1 MIYKDSSRSVEER
14 VEDLLS
20 RMTLE
25 EKAAQLDMTR
35 GVEYAHKPSD
45 VHNCSVEAD
54 SGFDFQKIRE
64 IFGSRG
70 VGFVHDTY
78 SVPAVMNRL
87 QKYFVEETR
96 LGIPCIFTGEA
107 LHGISGTRGTIFP
120 VPLGLGATFAPETV
134 RLVGEVIGR
143 ETRALGMHEILAP
156 NLDVAREPRW
166 GRTEETFGEDT
177 CLSSKMAAA
186 IISGEQKDGALD
198 RPDAVAS
205 EPKHYCV
212 HGIPEGGTN
221 CSAARAGER
230 EIRRDYLPVFEAG
243 IRGGGACNVMA
254 SYNSIDSDVV
264 MCSHKYLTDILK
276 NEMGAQGYARSDWGG
291 IGRIRRLHHLVRDD
305 RDALCL
311 AIGNGLDVQGC
322 DLDNQYFEETLV
334 SLVKEGRLPMERVD
348 DAVRRVLRMKFRLG
362 LFERPYTDETAWEG
376 EIRSQKN
383 RDIALLAARQSIT
396 LLKNDGVL
404 PLGESVRSIALIGPS
419 SAHQKIGGYSAV
431 PVGYAIPSVYEEL
444 QRLVGHRVQIFQ
456 CDGCPITEGPKTEYY
471 VEGQPHLFSKGE
483 EEIADCMEQAVEI
496 AAKCDVIV
504 MVGGDNTIT
513 SGEGKDRCE
522 LTLAGKQRE
531 LIQKL
536 SQLGKPLVLVLE
548 NGKCVDLSVEEGCC
562 GAILA
567 AWFGGE
573 FGAQAIAEA
582 LLGILNPAGR
592 LPVSFP
598 QSSTR
603 LPCYYSMLP
612 GGDLNFMEGT
622 KLARYPF
629 GHGLSY
635 TSFSYSGL
643 KAELI
648 SRDPLRVSVSVTV
661 RNTGN
666 RDGEEVAQVY
676 VDDVDSS
683 VATPPLLLKDFQRVF
698 LKAGE
703 EKTLDFELDEKAFR
717 LMGLDYRWTVEPGE
731 FRILAGASSRDIR
744 CETQIVLSAEDLKQK
759 S

>member
-243 IRGGGACNVMA
+243 IREGGACNIMA

-276 NEMGAQGYARSDWGG
+276 NELGAQGYARSDWGG

-548 NGKCVDLSVEEGCC
+548 NGKSVDLSIEEGCC

-666 RDGEEVAQVY
+666 RDGEEVAQIY

-744 CETQIVLSAEDLKQK
+744 CETQIVLSAEDVK
-759 S
+759 

>member
-35 GVEYAHKPSD
+35 GVEYADRPSS
-45 VHNCSVEAD
+45 VHNCSVEPD

-64 IFGSRG
+64 KFGSRG
-70 VGFVHDTY
+70 IGFIHDTY
-78 SVPAVMNRL
+78 SVPAVMNQL
-87 QKYFVEETR
+87 QRYCVEETR

-120 VPLGLGATFAPETV
+120 VPLGLGATFSPETV

-243 IRGGGACNVMA
+243 IREGGACNVMA

-276 NEMGAQGYARSDWGG
+276 NELGAQGYARSDWGG

-311 AIGNGLDVQGC
+311 AISNGLDVQGC
-322 DLDNQYFEETLV
+322 DLDNQYFEETLA

-396 LLKNDGVL
+396 LLKNSGVL
-404 PLGESVRSIALIGPS
+404 PLENVRSIALVGPS

-444 QRLVGHRVQIFQ
+444 RRLAGNQVQIFQ

-483 EEIADCMEQAVEI
+483 EEIADCMDQAVEI
-496 AAKCDVIV
+496 ASKCDVIV

-522 LTLAGKQRE
+522 LTLAGKQQE

-536 SQLGKPLVLVLE
+536 AQPGKPLVLVLE
-548 NGKCVDLSVEEGCC
+548 NGKCVDLSKEEEHCD
-562 GAILA
+562 AILA

-582 LLGILNPAGR
+582 LLGLLNPAGR
-592 LPVSFP
+592 LPISFP

-643 KAELI
+643 KAELV

-661 RNTGN
+661 RNTGS
-666 RDGEEVAQVY
+666 RDGEEVAQIY

-683 VATPPLLLKDFQRVF
+683 VATPPLLLKAFKRVF

-703 EKTLDFELDEKAFR
+703 EKTLAFELDEKAFR
-717 LMGLDYRWTVEPGE
+717 LMGLDYRWAVEPGE

-744 CETQIVLSAEDLKQK
+744 CETQIVLSAGDIAQG

>member
-1 MIYKDSSRSVEER
+1 
-14 VEDLLS
+14 
-20 RMTLE
+20 
-25 EKAAQLDMTR
+25 
-35 GVEYAHKPSD
+35 
-45 VHNCSVEAD
+45 
-54 SGFDFQKIRE
+54 
-64 IFGSRG
+64 
-70 VGFVHDTY
+70 
-78 SVPAVMNRL
+78 MNRL

-243 IRGGGACNVMA
+243 IREGGACNVMA

-666 RDGEEVAQVY
+666 RDGEEVAQIY

-744 CETQIVLSAEDLKQK
+744 CETQIVLSAEDVK
-759 S
+759 

>member
-243 IRGGGACNVMA
+243 IREGGACNVMA

-456 CDGCPITEGPKTEYY
+456 CDGCPITEGPKTEYH

-536 SQLGKPLVLVLE
+536 SQRGKPLVLVLE

-666 RDGEEVAQVY
+666 RDGEEVAQIY

-744 CETQIVLSAEDLKQK
+744 CETQIVLSAEDVK
-759 S
+759 

>member
-243 IRGGGACNVMA
+243 IREGGACNVMA

-548 NGKCVDLSVEEGCC
+548 NGKSVDLSIEEGCC

-666 RDGEEVAQVY
+666 RDGEEVAQIY

-744 CETQIVLSAEDLKQK
+744 CETQIVLSAEDVK
-759 S
+759 

>member
-120 VPLGLGATFAPETV
+120 VPLGLGATFSPETV

-243 IRGGGACNVMA
+243 IREGGACNVMA

-666 RDGEEVAQVY
+666 RDGEEVAQIY

-744 CETQIVLSAEDLKQK
+744 CETQIVLSAEDVK
-759 S
+759 

>member
-1 MIYKDSSRSVEER
+1 MKYRDSSLPVEER

-25 EKAAQLDMTR
+25 EKVAQLDMTR
-35 GVEYAHKPSD
+35 GVEYATKPSE
-45 VHNCSVEAD
+45 VHNCSVEPD
-54 SGFDFQKIRE
+54 TDFDFDKIRSL
-64 IFGSRG
+64 FGDRG
-70 VGFVHDTY
+70 IGFIHDTY

-96 LGIPCIFTGEA
+96 LGIPCLFTGEA

-120 VPLGLGATFAPETV
+120 VPLGLGATFEPETV

-143 ETRALGMHEILAP
+143 ETRSLGMHEILAP

-177 CLSSKMAAA
+177 CLSSKMAVA
-186 IISGEQKDGALD
+186 IISGEQKDGALS

-221 CSAARAGER
+221 CSPARAGER
-230 EIRRDYLPVFEAG
+230 EIRSSYLPVFEAG
-243 IRGGGACNVMA
+243 IKEGGACNVMA
-254 SYNSIDSDVV
+254 SYNSIDGDVV
-264 MCSHKYLTDILK
+264 MCSKKYLTDILK
-276 NEMGAQGYARSDWGG
+276 KEIGAEGYARSDWGG
-291 IGRIRRLHHLVRDD
+291 IRRIQNSHHLVKDE
-305 RDALCL
+305 RDALRL

-322 DLDNQYFEETLV
+322 DMENRYFEETLAD
-334 SLVKEGRLPMERVD
+334 LVRKGELPAERID

-362 LFERPYTDETAWEG
+362 LFEHPYTDETGWESL
-376 EIRSQKN
+376 IRCPEH
-383 RDIALLAARQSIT
+383 REIALRAARKSIT
-396 LLKNDGVL
+396 LLKNDGIL
-404 PLGESVRSIALIGPS
+404 PLHDISSVALIGPS
-419 SAHQKIGGYSAV
+419 SAHQKIGGYSAI
-431 PVGYAIPSVYEEL
+431 PVGYEIASVYDEL
-444 QRLVGHRVQIFQ
+444 RRLAGDSVKIVQ

-483 EEIADCMEQAVEI
+483 EEIADCMDQAVEI
-496 AAKCDVIV
+496 AANCDVIV

-522 LTLAGKQRE
+522 VTLAGRQRE
-531 LIQKL
+531 LVQKL
-536 SQLGKPLVLVLE
+536 AALGKPLVLVLE
-548 NGKCVDLSVEEGCC
+548 NGKCVDLSEEDGCC
-562 GAILA
+562 NAILA

-582 LLGILNPAGR
+582 LLGQLNPAGR

-612 GGDLNFMEGT
+612 GGSLEFMEGS
-622 KLARYPF
+622 KLPRYPF

-635 TSFSYSGL
+635 TTFAYR
-643 KAELI
+643 ELTARLD
-648 SRDPLRVSVSVTV
+648 SRDPLRVEVSVKV
-661 RNTGN
+661 SNTGS
-666 RDGEEVAQVY
+666 RDGEEVVQIY
-676 VDDVDSS
+676 VDDVESS
-683 VATPPLLLKDFQRVF
+683 VATPPLLLKDFRRVA
-698 LKAGE
+698 LRAGE
-703 EKTLDFELDEKAFR
+703 KQTVTFTLDEKAFR
-717 LMGLDYRWTVEPGE
+717 LMGLDYRWVVEPGE
-731 FRILAGASSRDIR
+731 FRILAGASSGDIR
-744 CETQIVLSAEDLKQK
+744 CETAIIL
-759 S
+759 

>member
-35 GVEYAHKPSD
+35 SVEYAHKPSD

-243 IRGGGACNVMA
+243 IREGGACNVMA

-536 SQLGKPLVLVLE
+536 FQLGKPLVLVLE
-548 NGKCVDLSVEEGCC
+548 NGKSVDLSIEEGCC

-648 SRDPLRVSVSVTV
+648 SRDPLRVSVSVAV

-666 RDGEEVAQVY
+666 RDGEEVAQIY

-744 CETQIVLSAEDLKQK
+744 CETQIVLSAEDVK
-759 S
+759 

>member
-243 IRGGGACNVMA
+243 IREGGACNVMA

-536 SQLGKPLVLVLE
+536 FQLGKPLVLVLE
-548 NGKCVDLSVEEGCC
+548 NGKSVDLSIEEGCC

-648 SRDPLRVSVSVTV
+648 SRDPLRVSVSVAV

-666 RDGEEVAQVY
+666 RDGEEVAQIY

-744 CETQIVLSAEDLKQK
+744 CETQIVLSAEDVK
-759 S
+759 

>member
-198 RPDAVAS
+198 RPGAVAS

-243 IRGGGACNVMA
+243 IREGGACNVMA

-291 IGRIRRLHHLVRDD
+291 IGRIRRVHHLVRDD

-666 RDGEEVAQVY
+666 RDGEEVAQIY

-744 CETQIVLSAEDLKQK
+744 CETQIVLSAEDVK
-759 S
+759 

>member
-243 IRGGGACNVMA
+243 IREGGACNVMA

-276 NEMGAQGYARSDWGG
+276 NELGAQGYARSDWGG

-548 NGKCVDLSVEEGCC
+548 NGKSVDLSIEEGCC

-666 RDGEEVAQVY
+666 RDGEEVAQIY

-744 CETQIVLSAEDLKQK
+744 CETQIVLSAEDVK
-759 S
+759 

>member
-1 MIYKDSSRSVEER
+1 
-14 VEDLLS
+14 
-20 RMTLE
+20 
-25 EKAAQLDMTR
+25 
-35 GVEYAHKPSD
+35 
-45 VHNCSVEAD
+45 
-54 SGFDFQKIRE
+54 
-64 IFGSRG
+64 
-70 VGFVHDTY
+70 
-78 SVPAVMNRL
+78 
-87 QKYFVEETR
+87 
-96 LGIPCIFTGEA
+96 
-107 LHGISGTRGTIFP
+107 
-120 VPLGLGATFAPETV
+120 
-134 RLVGEVIGR
+134 
-143 ETRALGMHEILAP
+143 
-156 NLDVAREPRW
+156 
-166 GRTEETFGEDT
+166 
-177 CLSSKMAAA
+177 
-186 IISGEQKDGALD
+186 
-198 RPDAVAS
+198 
-205 EPKHYCV
+205 
-212 HGIPEGGTN
+212 
-221 CSAARAGER
+221 
-230 EIRRDYLPVFEAG
+230 
-243 IRGGGACNVMA
+243 
-254 SYNSIDSDVV
+254 
-264 MCSHKYLTDILK
+264 
-276 NEMGAQGYARSDWGG
+276 
-291 IGRIRRLHHLVRDD
+291 
-305 RDALCL
+305 
-311 AIGNGLDVQGC
+311 
-322 DLDNQYFEETLV
+322 
-334 SLVKEGRLPMERVD
+334 MERVD

-548 NGKCVDLSVEEGCC
+548 NGKCVDISVEEGCC

-666 RDGEEVAQVY
+666 RDGEEVAQIY

-744 CETQIVLSAEDLKQK
+744 CETQIVLSAEDVK
-759 S
+759 

>member
-243 IRGGGACNVMA
+243 IREGGACNIMA

-536 SQLGKPLVLVLE
+536 FQLGKPLVLVLE
-548 NGKCVDLSVEEGCC
+548 NGKSVDLSIEEGCC

-648 SRDPLRVSVSVTV
+648 SRDPLRVSVSVAV

-666 RDGEEVAQVY
+666 RDGEEVAQIY

-744 CETQIVLSAEDLKQK
+744 CETQIVLSAEDVK
-759 S
+759 

>member
-243 IRGGGACNVMA
+243 IREGGACNVMA

-404 PLGESVRSIALIGPS
+404 PLGESVRSIALIGQS

-666 RDGEEVAQVY
+666 RDGEEVAQIY

-744 CETQIVLSAEDLKQK
+744 CETQIVLSAEDVK
-759 S
+759 

>member
-243 IRGGGACNVMA
+243 IREGGACNVMA

-291 IGRIRRLHHLVRDD
+291 IGRIRRLHHLVRAD

-311 AIGNGLDVQGC
+311 AVGHGLDVQGC

-666 RDGEEVAQVY
+666 RDGEEVAQIY

-744 CETQIVLSAEDLKQK
+744 CETQIVLSAEDVK
-759 S
+759 

>member
-243 IRGGGACNVMA
+243 IREGGACNVMA

-548 NGKCVDLSVEEGCC
+548 NGKSVDLSVEEGCC

-666 RDGEEVAQVY
+666 RDGEEVAKIY

-744 CETQIVLSAEDLKQK
+744 CETQIVLSAEDVK
-759 S
+759 

>member
-243 IRGGGACNVMA
+243 IREGGACNVMA

-456 CDGCPITEGPKTEYY
+456 CDGCPITEGPKTEYH

-548 NGKCVDLSVEEGCC
+548 NGKSVDLSIEEGCC
-562 GAILA
+562 CAILA

-666 RDGEEVAQVY
+666 RDGEEVAQIY

-744 CETQIVLSAEDLKQK
+744 CETQIVLSAEDVK
-759 S
+759 

>member
-243 IRGGGACNVMA
+243 IREGGACNIMA

-548 NGKCVDLSVEEGCC
+548 NGKSVDLSIEEGCC

-666 RDGEEVAQVY
+666 RDGEEVAQIY

-731 FRILAGASSRDIR
+731 FQILAGASSRDIR
-744 CETQIVLSAEDLKQK
+744 CETQIVLSAEDVK
-759 S
+759 

>member
-120 VPLGLGATFAPETV
+120 VPLGLGATFSPETV

-243 IRGGGACNVMA
+243 IREGGACNVMA

-456 CDGCPITEGPKTEYY
+456 CDGCPITEGPKTEYH

-548 NGKCVDLSVEEGCC
+548 NGKSVDLSIEEGCC
-562 GAILA
+562 CAILA

-666 RDGEEVAQVY
+666 RDGEEVAQIY

-744 CETQIVLSAEDLKQK
+744 CETQIVLSAEDVK
-759 S
+759 

>member
-243 IRGGGACNVMA
+243 IREGGACNVMA

-322 DLDNQYFEETLV
+322 DLDNQYFEETLA

-666 RDGEEVAQVY
+666 RDGEEVAQIY

-744 CETQIVLSAEDLKQK
+744 CETQIVLSAEDVK
-759 S
+759 

>member
-243 IRGGGACNVMA
+243 IREGGACNVMA

-548 NGKCVDLSVEEGCC
+548 NGKSVDLSVEEGCC

-666 RDGEEVAQVY
+666 RDGEEVAQIY

-744 CETQIVLSAEDLKQK
+744 CETQIVLSAEDVK
-759 S
+759 

>member
-243 IRGGGACNVMA
+243 IREGGACNVMA

-383 RDIALLAARQSIT
+383 RDTALLAARQSIT

-612 GGDLNFMEGT
+612 GCDLNFMEGT

>member
-243 IRGGGACNVMA
+243 IREGGACNVMA

-548 NGKCVDLSVEEGCC
+548 NGKSVDLSIEEGCC

-573 FGAQAIAEA
+573 FGAQAIAGA
-582 LLGILNPAGR
+582 RLGILSPAGR
-592 LPVSFP
+592 RAGSFP

-666 RDGEEVAQVY
+666 RDGEEVAQIY

-744 CETQIVLSAEDLKQK
+744 CETQIVLSAEDVK
-759 S
+759 

>member
-243 IRGGGACNVMA
+243 IREGGACNIMA

-548 NGKCVDLSVEEGCC
+548 NGKSVDLSIEEGCC

-666 RDGEEVAQVY
+666 RDGEEVAQIY

-744 CETQIVLSAEDLKQK
+744 CETQIVLSAEDVK
-759 S
+759 

>member
-243 IRGGGACNVMA
+243 IREGGACNIMA

-548 NGKCVDLSVEEGCC
+548 NGKCVDLSIEEGCC

-648 SRDPLRVSVSVTV
+648 SRDPLRVSVSVAV

-666 RDGEEVAQVY
+666 RDGEEVAQIY

-744 CETQIVLSAEDLKQK
+744 CETQIVLSAEDVK
-759 S
+759 

>member
-78 SVPAVMNRL
+78 TVPAVMNRL

-243 IRGGGACNVMA
+243 IREGGACNVMA

-666 RDGEEVAQVY
+666 RDGEEVAQIY

-744 CETQIVLSAEDLKQK
+744 CETQIVLSAEDVK
-759 S
+759 

>member
-243 IRGGGACNVMA
+243 IREGGACNVMA

-548 NGKCVDLSVEEGCC
+548 NGKSVDLSIEEGCC
-562 GAILA
+562 CAILA

-666 RDGEEVAQVY
+666 RDGEEVAQIY

>member
-35 GVEYAHKPSD
+35 GVEYADRPSS
-45 VHNCSVEAD
+45 VHNCSVEPD

-64 IFGSRG
+64 KFGSRG
-70 VGFVHDTY
+70 IGFIHDTY
-78 SVPAVMNRL
+78 SVPAVMNQL
-87 QKYFVEETR
+87 QRYCVEETR

-243 IRGGGACNVMA
+243 IREGGACNVMA

-276 NEMGAQGYARSDWGG
+276 NELGAQGYARSDWGG

-311 AIGNGLDVQGC
+311 AISNGLDVQGC
-322 DLDNQYFEETLV
+322 DLDNQYFEETLA

-396 LLKNDGVL
+396 LLKNSGVL
-404 PLGESVRSIALIGPS
+404 PLENVRSIALVGPS

-444 QRLVGHRVQIFQ
+444 RRLAGDQVQIFQ

-483 EEIADCMEQAVEI
+483 EEIADCMDQAVEI
-496 AAKCDVIV
+496 ASKCDVIV

-522 LTLAGKQRE
+522 LTLAGKQQE

-536 SQLGKPLVLVLE
+536 AQLGKPLVLVLE
-548 NGKCVDLSVEEGCC
+548 NGKCVDLSKEEEHCD
-562 GAILA
+562 AILA

-582 LLGILNPAGR
+582 LLGLLNPAGR
-592 LPVSFP
+592 LPISFP

-643 KAELI
+643 KAELV

-661 RNTGN
+661 RNTGS
-666 RDGEEVAQVY
+666 RDGEEVAQIY

-683 VATPPLLLKDFQRVF
+683 VATPPLLLKAFKRVF

-703 EKTLDFELDEKAFR
+703 DKTLAFELDEKAFR
-717 LMGLDYRWTVEPGE
+717 LMGLDYRWAVEPGE

-744 CETQIVLSAEDLKQK
+744 CETQIVLSAGDIAQG

>member
-243 IRGGGACNVMA
+243 IREGGACNVMA

-666 RDGEEVAQVY
+666 RDGEEVAQIY

-744 CETQIVLSAEDLKQK
+744 CETQIVLSAEDVK
-759 S
+759 

>member
-243 IRGGGACNVMA
+243 IREGGACNIMA

-666 RDGEEVAQVY
+666 RDGEEVAQIY

-744 CETQIVLSAEDLKQK
+744 CETQIVLSAEDVK
-759 S
+759 

>member
-243 IRGGGACNVMA
+243 IREGGACNIMA

-548 NGKCVDLSVEEGCC
+548 NGKSVDLSVEEGCC

-666 RDGEEVAQVY
+666 RDGEEVAQIY

-744 CETQIVLSAEDLKQK
+744 CETQIVLSAEDVK
-759 S
+759 